1 MSDETPAPKS
11 RKAPQAEGG
20 DAPVDRR
27 CLRVSGGTQSRRQR
41 DFSPYD
47 AAYCRSQSRWFHN
60 TPLSSQGL
68 TFLYARR
75 FAGL

>member
-1 MSDETPAPKS
+1 ML
-11 RKAPQAEGG
+11 GG
-20 DAPVDRR
+20 DVPVDRR

-68 TFLYARR
+68 TFLYERR